1 MRPVGAAA
9 AILCGLIVITDLG
22 SAIAVGL
29 AAAAVLIASGAAAGA
44 LARLG
49 VAAAALG
56 GVMIA
61 AEPYRMQRLTAFL
74 HPGDKIGAAGY
85 QLYEAKL
92 ALGAGGLFGV
102 GLGQSVTKLSY
113 LPEAHTDMIVPIVG
127 EELGLIG
134 VLGLLVAFGLLAW
147 CGYSVALRAKDP
159 FGKLLAAG
167 LTTLIAGQAVLNI
180 GGTLGVLPFTGVPV
194 PLISYGGTSLIATLA
209 GDRARALGRHLR
221 RAGAARRGS
230 GAQHGPQARARRRPA
245 SRSTTTG
252 GSAPGDRR
260 RCARAAPPGDVTTRR
275 VLVAAGGT
283 AGHVMPALA
292 VAEELV
298 RAGAEVTFAGT
309 PSAPRPS
316 SSARPATRS
325 TRSPCADCRAGR
337 RSASPGRSRWTSP
350 RPSACI
356 RILRRRAAARRAR
369 RRRLRRR
376 ADAAGGARARHPAR
390 ADRGRCAP
398 RPRQPPGRA
407 ARRSRL
413 PRLPAA
419 GAQAAALRGRRPAGA
434 ARVLRDHARRGAR
447 RARAA
452 GGRVRAGRLRRAR
465 RGAPHQRRLR
475 GRVRGDGVEDGI
487 VLHVTGTRDT
497 ST

>member
-1 MRPVGAAA
+1 MLVIAAVLLLMVLAAGVERNGAQRWLSLPGGFTLQPSELAKVALCVFGAAVLSGRKHAPRDWREAMRPVGAAA

-209 GDRARALGRHLR
+209 AIGLVLSVGTYGGQALRAADPARSTARSTTR
-221 RAGAARRGS
+221 STARKPVKRPQAAARP
-230 GAQHGPQARARRRPA
+230 ATAAAARARRR
-245 SRSTTTG
+245 
-252 GSAPGDRR
+252 
-260 RCARAAPPGDVTTRR
+260 RA
-275 VLVAAGGT
+275 
-283 AGHVMPALA
+283 M
-292 VAEELV
+292 
-298 RAGAEVTFAGT
+298 
-309 PSAPRPS
+309 
-316 SSARPATRS
+316 
-325 TRSPCADCRAGR
+325 
-337 RSASPGRSRWTSP
+337 
-350 RPSACI
+350 
-356 RILRRRAAARRAR
+356 
-369 RRRLRRR
+369 
-376 ADAAGGARARHPAR
+376 
-390 ADRGRCAP
+390 
-398 RPRQPPGRA
+398 
-407 ARRSRL
+407 
-413 PRLPAA
+413 
-419 GAQAAALRGRRPAGA
+419 
-434 ARVLRDHARRGAR
+434 
-447 RARAA
+447 
-452 GGRVRAGRLRRAR
+452 
-465 RGAPHQRRLR
+465 
-475 GRVRGDGVEDGI
+475 
-487 VLHVTGTRDT
+487 
-497 ST
+497 